1 MSILLIVAVLVI
13 AVLVFLQQP
22 KFGGLPSGE
31 SLVQI
36 EKSDNYKDGQFQNL
50 SHTPDLAEGV
60 SYYTV
65 FKEFFFE
72 KSKRDK
78 PKEKLPSQKTDL
90 LSLSPNENV
99 VVWFGHSS
107 YFIQA
112 DGKTILIDPVFS
124 GSASPVSFT
133 TKAFAGSDVYT
144 VADLPKIDYLFIS
157 HDHWDHMDYSTLL
170 ELKQKTG
177 KVICGLGVGEHLK
190 KWGYDPANIIE
201 KDWNETILLAE
212 GFIMNTAP
220 ARHFSGRGLK
230 RNKSLWM
237 SYILKTPTLNLYLG
251 GDSGYDSHFKEIGDT
266 FGPFDV
272 AFLECGQYNEYWKY
286 IHMMPEQVVT
296 AAQDL
301 QAKRLM
307 PVHWAKF
314 SLGLHDWDEPI
325 KRVTA
330 EAEKQQLPL
339 LTPMIGEKAS
349 LNDTTQVFT
358 KWWEGLE

>member
-1 MSILLIVAVLVI
+1 MYILLLLAVLVI
-13 AVLVFLQQP
+13 AVIVFLQQP
-22 KFGGLPSGE
+22 KFGRLPSGARLE
-31 SLVQI
+31 KI
-36 EKSDNYKDGQFQNL
+36 EKSANYRDGQFQNL
-50 SHTPDLAEGV
+50 NHTPDLAEGV

-72 KSKRDK
+72 KSKRNK
-78 PKEKLPSQKTDL
+78 PEDTLPSQKTDL
-90 LSLSPNENV
+90 LNLNPEENI

-112 DGKTILIDPVFS
+112 NGKTMLIDPVFS

-133 TKAFAGSDVYT
+133 TNAYPGSDVYT
-144 VADLPKIDYLFIS
+144 ADDIPDIDYLFIS
-157 HDHWDHMDYSTLL
+157 HDHWDHLDYDTI
-170 ELKQKTG
+170 LKLKSRI
-177 KVICGLGVGEHLK
+177 KKIICSLGTGEHFEY
-190 KWGYDPANIIE
+190 WGFDPAIITE
-201 KDWNETILLAE
+201 KDWNETVTLDD
-212 GFIMNTAP
+212 GFVVHTTP
-220 ARHFSGRGLK
+220 SRHFSGRGIK
-230 RNKSLWM
+230 RNKALWT
-237 SYILKTPTLNLYLG
+237 SYVLKTPTLNLYLG
-251 GDSGYDSHFKEIGDT
+251 GDSGYDSHFKKIGDT

-296 AAQDL
+296 AAQEL

-307 PVHWAKF
+307 PVHWGKF

-330 EAEKQQLPL
+330 EAEKENLPL

-349 LNDTTQVFT
+349 LNDTTQVYT
-358 KWWEGLE
+358 KWWEGLK

>member
-1 MSILLIVAVLVI
+1 MSILLIITVLVI

-22 KFGGLPSGE
+22 KFGRLPSGE

-36 EKSDNYKDGQFQNL
+36 EKSANYKDGQFQNL

-65 FKEFFFE
+65 FKEFFFG

-90 LSLSPNENV
+90 LNLSPDENV

-133 TKAFAGSDVYT
+133 TKAFLGSDVYT

-157 HDHWDHMDYSTLL
+157 HDHWDHMDYTTIL
-170 ELKQKTG
+170 ELKEKTG

-190 KWGYDPANIIE
+190 KWGYDVANIIE
-201 KDWNETILLAE
+201 KDWNETILLDE
-212 GFIMNTAP
+212 GFVVNTAP

-237 SYILKTPTLNLYLG
+237 SFILKTPTLNLYLG
-251 GDSGYDSHFKEIGDT
+251 GDSGYDSHFKEIGNT

-286 IHMMPEQVVT
+286 IHMMPEQVVS

-330 EAEKQQLPL
+330 EAEKQNLPL
-339 LTPMIGEKAS
+339 LTPIIGEKAS
-349 LNDTTQVFT
+349 LNDTTHVYT
-358 KWWEGLE
+358 NWWEGLE